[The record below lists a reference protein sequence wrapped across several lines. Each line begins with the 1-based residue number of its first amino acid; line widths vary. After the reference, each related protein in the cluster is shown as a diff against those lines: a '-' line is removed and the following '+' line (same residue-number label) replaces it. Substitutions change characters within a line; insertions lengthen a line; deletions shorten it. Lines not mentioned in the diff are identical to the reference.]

1 MRDRQRHADLL
12 KRRARVAVEGGRT
25 EKAGALLTELCQRE
39 PRDAEAWFL
48 LGAVHGEAGRLP
60 EAVECAQR
68 AVALR
73 PDWPEAHYN
82 LGQAYMHQR
91 HYEDAAECYREAL
104 RLRPDY
110 AEAGNHLGYALLQ
123 YDRPAEAAD
132 GLQRVLDRH
141 PDFAEAHSNLGAALL
156 DLGNY
161 DEAISRFRVALR
173 IRPDC
178 PGARNHLAHALILQG
193 YPEKALE
200 VCNETLRNDPA
211 DPETCCITKAGALDR
226 LRRYREACELLRP
239 LRESQVPRAGAAV
252 NFARFAHHVDRVD
265 EAADW
270 LEGLLQSAALAPQA
284 RGSLHFALG
293 RLYDRRR
300 EFDRAFLHYRSG
312 NECKRASQAPVEPDR
327 WRREVDAIIAAFG
340 ADALA
345 RRPRTTE
352 YPQIPVFIVGMP
364 RSGTSLVEQI
374 LASHPAVFGAG
385 ERREIGDLT
394 KRLPRS
400 VRPERPYPECIAHLD
415 AERLQEFARDHLARL
430 RRLAPDAQRIT
441 DKMPGNFFHLGL
453 IRLLFPGARI
463 IHCVRDPRDTCLSCY
478 FQQFVGVH
486 AYAYDLEHLGIYY
499 SQYHRL
505 MAHWRRVLDPP
516 MLELRY
522 EALVERPEEWSR
534 ALVDFCGLPWDERCL
549 RFYESKRVV
558 ATSSYDQVRHPI
570 YRGSLGRW
578 RHYERH
584 LAPLLHALGPQESE
598 AAPADPR
605 RREPGAPAPASR
617 APRGGKADEAP

>member
-1 MRDRQRHADLL
+1 MSDRQRHADQI
-12 KRRARVAVEGGRT
+12 KRRARLAVQGGRT
-25 EKAGALLTELCQRE
+25 EKAGALLTELCQCE

-82 LGQAYMHQR
+82 LGQAYMHQQR
-91 HYEDAAECYREAL
+91 YEDAANSYREAL
-104 RLRPDY
+104 RWRPDY

-132 GLQRVLDRH
+132 GLQRVLNQH
-141 PDFAEAHSNLGAALL
+141 PNFAEAHSNLGAALL
-156 DLGNY
+156 DIGRI
-161 DEAISRFRVALR
+161 DEAIDRFQMALR

-178 PGARNHLAHALILQG
+178 PGTRNHLARALILQG
-193 YPEKALE
+193 RPEAALE
-200 VCNETLRNDPA
+200 VCDETLRNDPA
-211 DPETCCITKAGALDR
+211 NPEAPITKAGALDR
-226 LRRYREACELLRP
+226 LRRYREACGLLWP
-239 LRESQVPRAGAAV
+239 LRESRTPRASAAV
-252 NFARFAHHVDRVD
+252 NFARLAHHVDRVD

-270 LEGLLQSAALAPQA
+270 LEGLLRSAALAPQD

-312 NECKRASQAPVEPDR
+312 NECKQASQAPMEPDR
-327 WRREVDAIIAAFG
+327 WRRKVDAIIAAFG
-340 ADALA
+340 TDALA
-345 RRPRTTE
+345 GRPRTAE
-352 YPQIPVFIVGMP
+352 RSPVPVFIVGMP

-385 ERREIGDLT
+385 ERTEIGDLAE
-394 KRLPRS
+394 RLPRS

-415 AERLQEFARDHLARL
+415 TKRLREFARDHLARL

-441 DKMPGNFFHLGL
+441 DKMPGNFFLLGL

-478 FQQFVGVH
+478 FQQFVGAH

-499 SQYHRL
+499 SQYRRL

-522 EALVERPEEWSR
+522 ETLVERPEEWSR

-584 LAPLLHALGPQESE
+584 LAPLLRALGPQGPE

-605 RREPGAPAPASR
+605 QEDPGVSPPTSGT
-617 APRGGKADEAP
+617 PRGAEAEEAP

>member
-1 MRDRQRHADLL
+1 MSDRQRHADQL
-12 KRRARVAVEGGRT
+12 KRRARLAAQGGRT

-60 EAVECAQR
+60 EAAECAQR

-82 LGQAYMHQR
+82 LGQAYMHQQR
-91 HYEDAAECYREAL
+91 YEDAAECYREAL
-104 RLRPDY
+104 RWRPDY

-123 YDRPAEAAD
+123 CDRPVEAAD
-132 GLQRVLDRH
+132 ELRRVLGRH

-156 DLGNY
+156 GLGCL
-161 DEAISRFRVALR
+161 DEALDRFQVSLR

-178 PGARNHLAHALILQG
+178 QGARSNLAHALIQQG
-193 YPEKALE
+193 RPEAALE
-200 VCNETLRNDPA
+200 VCDETLRNDPA
-211 DPETCCITKAGALDR
+211 DPETCIVKAEALDR

-239 LRESQVPRAGAAV
+239 LLESQTPHPDAAV
-252 NFARFAHHVDRVD
+252 TFARFAHHVDRVE
-265 EAADW
+265 EAVDR
-270 LEGLLQSAALAPQA
+270 LEGFLRSTPLAPRN
-284 RGSLHFALG
+284 RGPLHFALG
-293 RLYDRRR
+293 RLYDRRH
-300 EFDRAFLHYRSG
+300 EFDRAFPHFRSA
-312 NECKRASQAPVEPDR
+312 NERKQASQTPVDPDQ

-345 RRPRTTE
+345 RRPRTAE
-352 YPQIPVFIVGMP
+352 YSQVPVFIVGMP
-364 RSGTSLVEQI
+364 RSGTSLAEQI

-385 ERREIGDLT
+385 ERREIGDLA
-394 KRLPRS
+394 KRLPRNI
-400 VRPERPYPECIAHLD
+400 RPERPYPECIAYLG
-415 AERLQEFARDHLARL
+415 AEALQGFARDHLACL

-441 DKMPGNFFHLGL
+441 DKMPHNFLRVGL

-478 FQQFVGVH
+478 FQQFNGAH
-486 AYAYDLEHLGIYY
+486 TYAYDLEHLGIYY
-499 SQYHRL
+499 AQYRRL

-516 MLELRY
+516 MFELHY
-522 EALVERPEEWSR
+522 EALVEHPEEWSR

-549 RFYESKRVV
+549 RFYESKRAV
-558 ATSSYDQVRHPI
+558 TTISYDQVRHPI

-584 LAPLLHALGPQESE
+584 LAPLLHALGPQAPE
-598 AAPADPR
+598 APADPR
-605 RREPGAPAPASR
+605 RDPGSPPPDSC
-617 APRGGKADEAP
+617 APRGAEEAP

>member
-1 MRDRQRHADLL
+1 MGNRHRQADLF
-12 KRRARVAVEGGRT
+12 KRRARVAVEAGRN
-25 EKAGALLTELCQRE
+25 EKAGALLTELCRRE

-48 LGAVHGEAGRLP
+48 LGAVHGQADRLA

-82 LGQAYMHQR
+82 LGQAYMHQQR
-91 HYEDAAECYREAL
+91 YKDAADCYREAL
-104 RLRPDY
+104 RRRPDY

-123 YDRPAEAAD
+123 CDRPAEAAD
-132 GLQRVLDRH
+132 GLRRVLDRH

-156 DLGNY
+156 DLGHH
-161 DEAISRFRVALR
+161 DEAIDRFRVALR

-178 PGARNHLAHALILQG
+178 PGARNHLARALIQQG
-193 YPEKALE
+193 HPEAALE
-200 VCNETLRNDPA
+200 VCEETLRNDPA
-211 DPETCCITKAGALDR
+211 DPEARIVKAGALDR

-239 LRESQVPRAGAAV
+239 LRESRTPRADAAV
-252 NFARFAHHVDRVD
+252 TFARLAHHVDRVD

-270 LEGLLQSAALAPQA
+270 LEGLLQSAALAPQKQV
-284 RGSLHFALG
+284 SLHFALG

-300 EFDRAFLHYRSG
+300 EFDRAFPHFQSA
-312 NECKRASQAPVEPDR
+312 NEHKRASQAPVEPDQ
-327 WRREVDAIIAAFG
+327 WRREIDAIIAAFA

-345 RRPRTTE
+345 RLPCAAE
-352 YPQIPVFIVGMP
+352 HSPVPVFIVGMP

-385 ERREIGDLT
+385 ERSEIGDLAE
-394 KRLPRS
+394 RLPRS
-400 VRPERPYPECIAHLD
+400 VRPERPYPECIAHLGAD
-415 AERLQEFARDHLARL
+415 ALRDLARDHFACL

-441 DKMPGNFFHLGL
+441 DKMPHNFLRLGL

-478 FQQFVGVH
+478 FQRLNDAH
-486 AYAYDLEHLGIYY
+486 PYAYDLEHLGIYY
-499 SQYHRL
+499 TQYRRL

-516 MLELRY
+516 MFELHY

-558 ATSSYDQVRHPI
+558 TTISYDQVRHPI

-584 LAPLLHALGPQESE
+584 LAPLLHALGPQGPEATP
-598 AAPADPR
+598 AAPR
-605 RREPGAPAPASR
+605 RDLEPLPPTSC
-617 APRGGKADEAP
+617 APRGADEVP

>member
-1 MRDRQRHADLL
+1 MGDRHHYAERL
-12 KRRARVAVEGGRT
+12 KRRARLAVQAGRN
-25 EKAGALLTELCQRE
+25 EKAGALLAEMCQRE

-48 LGAVHGEAGRLP
+48 LGAVHGEAGRLV

-82 LGQAYMHQR
+82 LGQAYMHQQR
-91 HYEDAAECYREAL
+91 YENAADSYREAL
-104 RLRPDY
+104 RQRPDY

-123 YDRPAEAAD
+123 CDRPAEAAN

-141 PDFAEAHSNLGAALL
+141 PDFAEAHNNLGAALL
-156 DLGNY
+156 DLSRH
-161 DEAISRFRVALR
+161 DEAIDRFRVALR

-178 PGARNHLAHALILQG
+178 PGARNNLARALIPQG
-193 YPEKALE
+193 RPEAALE
-200 VCNETLRNDPA
+200 VCDETLRNDPA
-211 DPETCCITKAGALDR
+211 DPAACVVKAKALDR
-226 LRRYREACELLRP
+226 LRRYREACELLRS
-239 LRESQVPRAGAAV
+239 LLESRAPRPEAAAA
-252 NFARFAHHVDRVD
+252 FARFAHHVDRMEETV
-265 EAADW
+265 DW
-270 LEGLLQSAALAPQA
+270 LEGLLRSADLAP
-284 RGSLHFALG
+284 RERESLHFALG
-293 RLYDRRR
+293 RLYDRQR
-300 EFDRAFLHYRSG
+300 EFDRAFPRFRSA
-312 NECKRASQAPVEPDR
+312 NECKRASRAPVEPDQ

-340 ADALA
+340 TDALA
-345 RRPRTTE
+345 RAPHAAERSPV
-352 YPQIPVFIVGMP
+352 PVFIVGMP

-385 ERREIGDLT
+385 ERMEITELAE
-394 KRLPRS
+394 RLPRS
-400 VRPERPYPECIAHLD
+400 VRPECPYPECIAHLD
-415 AERLQEFARDHLARL
+415 ANTLRGLARDHLACL

-441 DKMPGNFFHLGL
+441 DKLPHNFLRLGL

-478 FQQFVGVH
+478 FQELNDSH
-486 AYAYDLEHLGIYY
+486 PYAHDLEHLGIYY
-499 SQYHRL
+499 SQYRRL

-516 MLELRY
+516 MFELRY
-522 EALVERPEEWSR
+522 EALIEHPEAMSR

-558 ATSSYDQVRHPI
+558 TTLSYDQVRHPI

-578 RHYERH
+578 RNYERH
-584 LAPLLHALGPQESE
+584 LAPLLHALGPQTPE

-605 RREPGAPAPASR
+605 RDPGAPPPTSR
-617 APRGGKADEAP
+617 APRGADEAP